1 VVIGSWAGPIGG
13 LIGLVVGLV
22 EYRIVSALVI
32 GGLRRTD
39 QSKTQG
45 ERDDYE
51 RRIAYVRAALVVL
64 MIGVT
69 PVLGYVIGQTVFG

>member
-1 VVIGSWAGPIGG
+1 MNGVSPGLIGA

-22 EYRIVSALVI
+22 EYKVVSAVVI

-39 QSKTQG
+39 GSKTSE
-45 ERDDYE
+45 ERDAYE
-51 RRIAYVRAALVVL
+51 RRIGFVRTALIVL

-69 PVLGYVIGQTVFG
+69 PAIGYFIGQTAFG

>member
-1 VVIGSWAGPIGG
+1 MGISPGLIGA

-69 PVLGYVIGQTVFG
+69 PVLGYVIGRTLFG

>member
-1 VVIGSWAGPIGG
+1 MGLSPGQIGA
-13 LIGLVVGLV
+13 LIGLVVGLI
-22 EYRIVSALVI
+22 EYRIVSGLVI
-32 GGLRRTD
+32 GALRRTD
-39 QSKTQG
+39 HSKTQA

-51 RRIAYVRAALVVL
+51 RRIAYVRVALVVL

>member
-1 VVIGSWAGPIGG
+1 MGLSPGLVGA
-13 LIGLVVGLV
+13 LIGLVVGIV
-22 EYRIVSALVI
+22 EYRIVSGLVI
-32 GGLRRTD
+32 GALRRTD
-39 QSKTQG
+39 PSQTQA

-51 RRIAYVRAALVVL
+51 RRIAYVRVALVVL

>member
-1 VVIGSWAGPIGG
+1 MSGNWAGPIGA

-22 EYRIVSALVI
+22 EYRIVSGVVI
-32 GGLRRTD
+32 GALRRTD

-51 RRIAYVRAALVVL
+51 RRIGWVRVALVVL

>member
-1 VVIGSWAGPIGG
+1 MGVSPG
-13 LIGLVVGLV
+13 LIGALIGFVVGLV
-22 EYRIVSALVI
+22 EYRIVSGLVI
-32 GGLRRTD
+32 GALRRTD
-39 QSKTQG
+39 PSKTQA

-51 RRIAYVRAALVVL
+51 RRITYVRVALVVL

>member
-1 VVIGSWAGPIGG
+1 MSMAGVIGA
-13 LIGLVVGLV
+13 LIGFGLGLL

-39 QSKTQG
+39 QSKTRE

-51 RRIAYVRAALVVL
+51 RRIRWVRVALVAL

>member
-1 VVIGSWAGPIGG
+1 MGVSPG
-13 LIGLVVGLV
+13 LIGALIGFVVGLV
-22 EYRIVSALVI
+22 EYRIVSGLVI
-32 GGLRRTD
+32 GALLRTD
-39 QSKTQG
+39 PSKTQA

-51 RRIAYVRAALVVL
+51 RRIAYVRVALVVL

>member
-1 VVIGSWAGPIGG
+1 MGVSPG
-13 LIGLVVGLV
+13 LIGALIGFVVGLV
-22 EYRIVSALVI
+22 EYRIVSGLVI
-32 GGLRRTD
+32 GALRRTD
-39 QSKTQG
+39 PSKTQA

-51 RRIAYVRAALVVL
+51 RRIAYVRVALVVL

>member
-1 VVIGSWAGPIGG
+1 MAGVIGA
-13 LIGLVVGLV
+13 LIGFGLGLL

-39 QSKTQG
+39 QSKTRE

-51 RRIAYVRAALVVL
+51 RRIRWVRVALVAL

>member
-1 VVIGSWAGPIGG
+1 MGVSPGLIGA

-32 GGLRRTD
+32 GALRRTD
-39 QSKTQG
+39 PSKTQG

>member
-1 VVIGSWAGPIGG
+1 MGVSPGLIGA

-39 QSKTQG
+39 QSKTQA

-51 RRIAYVRAALVVL
+51 RRIRWVRAALVVL

>member
-1 VVIGSWAGPIGG
+1 MGISPGLIGA
-13 LIGLVVGLV
+13 LIGLVVGIV

-32 GGLRRTD
+32 GALRRTD
-39 QSKTQG
+39 PSKTQG

-51 RRIAYVRAALVVL
+51 RRIAYVRVALVVL

>member
-1 VVIGSWAGPIGG
+1 MGVSPG
-13 LIGLVVGLV
+13 LIGALIGFVAGLV

-39 QSKTQG
+39 QSKTQA

-69 PVLGYVIGQTVFG
+69 PVLGYVIGQTLFG